1 MKYTINILQESKA
14 AFILELLSSLDY
26 IQIVPESKKDETD
39 WWDELPE
46 SVKQAYEE
54 GEKDGEEGRVITIEE
69 FMKKRRSK

>member
-1 MKYTINILQESKA
+1 MRYTINILQKSKA

-26 IQIVPESKKDETD
+26 IQIVPESKNDETD

-46 SVKQAYEE
+46 SVKQSYEE